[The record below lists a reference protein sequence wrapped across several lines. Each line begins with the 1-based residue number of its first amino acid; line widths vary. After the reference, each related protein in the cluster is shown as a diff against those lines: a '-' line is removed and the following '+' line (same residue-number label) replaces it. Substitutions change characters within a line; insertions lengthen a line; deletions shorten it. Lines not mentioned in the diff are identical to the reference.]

1 MSNVAIEPQAQAINH
16 IQKAESY
23 KKLGLNA
30 QVQHELWE
38 AQRLDPMV
46 VGDPRYQALLSGAVA
61 AVERVQS
68 LRTPQ
73 RVGAIMLIV
82 NTGIGL
88 LTLLLVVVGGETQ
101 SIDRGM
107 LIGPIVSLVIGIN
120 LWRAR
125 PKWQQYTVIW
135 AILGLV
141 VGGVSALLNG
151 SVLDLLMQLAFSGSL
166 LLLLVGTAS
175 RGRMIA
181 SVVLYALGYVGLF
194 FVLVA
199 LAVLYGLA
207 GGA

>member
-1 MSNVAIEPQAQAINH
+1 MSDVAIEPQAQALDH

-38 AQRLDPMV
+38 AQRIDPAV
-46 VGDPRYQALLSGAVA
+46 VRDTRYQALLSGAA
-61 AVERVQS
+61 ADVERVQS

-88 LTLLLVVVGGETQ
+88 LTLLVLLAAGETQ
-101 SIDRGM
+101 SVDRSM
-107 LIGPIVSLVIGIN
+107 VIGPIVSLVIGIN

-125 PKWQQYTVIW
+125 PKWQQYTVVW

-141 VGGVSALLNG
+141 FGGISALISG
-151 SVLDLLMQLAFSGSL
+151 SILDLLMQVAFSGSL

-175 RGRMIA
+175 RGRVIA
-181 SVVLYALGYVGLF
+181 SIALYAVAYVGLF

-199 LAVLYGLA
+199 VAVLYGLA